1 MTLDSRLIGR
11 RRIYVC
17 TRGLAWQ
24 DFEAR
29 KERGGGSIE
38 PRRTGCVLFHP
49 CRVPFTFVRIM
60 VSRDFPKG
68 LGRNGREGW
77 RNVPPTKLPAKLPSG
92 NIYSSLLDRPK
103 DLKMRFDDNNNNN
116 NRILLEWKD
125 FNLPLR
131 KFISK
136 MYPAVVKIE
145 MQCVWNSIPGFSFPF
160 LRENIPRIIRCA
172 YAGLHFQLIFQ
183 VRDGKGMENMSAL
196 YHLSRVSWIIIN
208 SIVSCTPISNTN
220 SYSFLTFVS
229 FSCFHFSSWKC
240 VF

>member
-1 MTLDSRLIGR
+1 
-11 RRIYVC
+11 
-17 TRGLAWQ
+17 
-24 DFEAR
+24 
-29 KERGGGSIE
+29 
-38 PRRTGCVLFHP
+38 
-49 CRVPFTFVRIM
+49 
-60 VSRDFPKG
+60 
-68 LGRNGREGW
+68 
-77 RNVPPTKLPAKLPSG
+77 
-92 NIYSSLLDRPK
+92 
-103 DLKMRFDDNNNNN
+103 MRFDDNNNNN

-208 SIVSCTPISNTN
+208 SIVSCTPISN

-229 FSCFHFSSWKC
+229 FSCFLAWKC
-240 VF
+240 VFEYAWSSIWFLWSQIKGSRTNSRVLYIHTHARMHA

>member
-1 MTLDSRLIGR
+1 
-11 RRIYVC
+11 
-17 TRGLAWQ
+17 
-24 DFEAR
+24 
-29 KERGGGSIE
+29 
-38 PRRTGCVLFHP
+38 
-49 CRVPFTFVRIM
+49 
-60 VSRDFPKG
+60 
-68 LGRNGREGW
+68 
-77 RNVPPTKLPAKLPSG
+77 
-92 NIYSSLLDRPK
+92 
-103 DLKMRFDDNNNNN
+103 MRFDDNNNNN

-220 SYSFLTFVS
+220 SYSFLTLSFLSLAPSRGNVS
-229 FSCFHFSSWKC
+229 LNSCRPFDFYGRKLRALARIL
-240 VF
+240 VFYIYIHTRVCTHNGELEGRD

>member
-1 MTLDSRLIGR
+1 
-11 RRIYVC
+11 
-17 TRGLAWQ
+17 
-24 DFEAR
+24 
-29 KERGGGSIE
+29 
-38 PRRTGCVLFHP
+38 
-49 CRVPFTFVRIM
+49 
-60 VSRDFPKG
+60 
-68 LGRNGREGW
+68 
-77 RNVPPTKLPAKLPSG
+77 
-92 NIYSSLLDRPK
+92 
-103 DLKMRFDDNNNNN
+103 MRFDDNNNNN

-220 SYSFLTFVS
+220 SYSFLTLSFLSLAPSRGNVS
-229 FSCFHFSSWKC
+229 FNPSLNTRRPFDFYGRKLRALARIL
-240 VF
+240 VFYIYIHTRVCTHNGELEGRD